1 MERGEAR
8 GRGGK
13 GVYAASDYLLTHSP
27 PYSEFPFASADIRQM
42 LDARALEVE
51 AAARSVDRERR
62 RLNAEFAAKVGE
74 LGDAKERLESQ
85 VARLE
90 TKELQLR
97 KEWAS
102 CVFALPARARAR
114 GTAAPHLY

>member
-1 MERGEAR
+1 
-8 GRGGK
+8 
-13 GVYAASDYLLTHSP
+13 
-27 PYSEFPFASADIRQM
+27 M

-74 LGDAKERLESQ
+74 LGDAKERLEAQ
-85 VARLE
+85 VTRLE

-102 CVFALPARARAR
+102 CVDCPCTRHRNQCACS
-114 GTAAPHLY
+114 HN